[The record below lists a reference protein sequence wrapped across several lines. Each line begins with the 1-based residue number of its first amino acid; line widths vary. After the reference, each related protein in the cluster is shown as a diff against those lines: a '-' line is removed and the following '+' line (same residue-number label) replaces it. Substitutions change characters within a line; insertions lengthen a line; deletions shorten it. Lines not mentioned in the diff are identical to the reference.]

1 MYPNSQPMAYE
12 INDGV
17 FQPCPPS
24 SIAGSSSCPTCAF
37 DGCSSLSYALERMG
51 FRKFSKIVER
61 SGLQNLD
68 TNGLTV
74 FAVCDELISDDFV
87 ENLEKLDAVNIVKSS
102 SMNRL
107 IPSIVFC
114 QRIIA
119 TYGTLNRLVKLRIE
133 CAQDSIMVSVGSHKP
148 LTHTSRVLESDLRD
162 EQNTNVMVHSVDKL
176 LMPDCML

>member
-1 MYPNSQPMAYE
+1 
-12 INDGV
+12 
-17 FQPCPPS
+17 
-24 SIAGSSSCPTCAF
+24 
-37 DGCSSLSYALERMG
+37 MG

-74 FAVCDELISDDFV
+74 FAVCDELISDDFI
-87 ENLEKLDAVNIVKSS
+87 ENLGKLDAVNIVKSS

-133 CAQDSIMVSVGSHKP
+133 CAHDSITVSIGSD
-148 LTHTSRVLESDLRD
+148 HTSRVLESDLRD
-162 EQNTNVMVHSVDKL
+162 EQNTNVMVHSVDNL